1 VVAKADQIHGRVF
14 PLPSGCSQE
23 MRLGSNALTASIA
36 TAAGGCLRAEVDS
49 TMAGCAEL
57 ETDLLAGAVF
67 SAGVGNKDSGEAC
80 STSGAVLRSA
90 AVAETAG
97 TLTFRFEWAVP
108 AAAGR
113 PSPSSDV
120 DLG

>member
-1 VVAKADQIHGRVF
+1 MVGKADQTHGRVF

-23 MRLGSNALTASIA
+23 MRWGSNALTASSA
-36 TAAGGCLRAEVDS
+36 TAAGSFLRAEVDS
-49 TMAGCAEL
+49 TMVGCAEL
-57 ETDLLAGAVF
+57 ETDVLAGAGL
-67 SAGVGNKDSGEAC
+67 SAGGENKDPGEVC
-80 STSGAVLRSA
+80 PTSGAVLTSA

-113 PSPSSDV
+113 PSPTSDL